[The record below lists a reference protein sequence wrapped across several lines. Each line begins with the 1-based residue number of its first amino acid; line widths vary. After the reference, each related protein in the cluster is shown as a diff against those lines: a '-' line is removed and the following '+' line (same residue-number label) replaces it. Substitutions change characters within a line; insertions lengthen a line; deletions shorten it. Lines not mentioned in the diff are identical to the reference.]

1 MSMGKKIA
9 ALRKA
14 AGMTQMEMAQWL
26 RVSRQAVSKWEQDLG
41 TPEIGNIL
49 AIAELFQVSV
59 DELTRDV
66 EGPGGKPEA
75 RRRSAVWEEVGRALR
90 RLRFGLLAGVLGIA
104 LGGLCH
110 MRSGCAPLRGG
121 LPGVAALHRRE
132 NRGAVDQPPG
142 DVKRRSAVPSN
153 ETAHGVAAQM
163 RP

>member
-66 EGPGGKPEA
+66 EGSGGKPKA
-75 RRRSAVWEEVGRALR
+75 RRRSAVREEAGRALR

-110 MRSGCAPLRGG
+110 MRSTAVLLCAAAFLAWLLFTAVRIAVLWVNRRG
-121 LPGVAALHRRE
+121 
-132 NRGAVDQPPG
+132 
-142 DVKRRSAVPSN
+142 
-153 ETAHGVAAQM
+153 T
-163 RP
+163 